1 MFQPEISKEEIRELP
16 LRSYNGPI
24 EVIDDKH
31 KLKEITEKISGE
43 SFVGFD
49 TETKPNFRK
58 GRRNNVALMQLA
70 TEDSVYIIKLQKTG
84 FTNEITMLMESSYF
98 KKIGVGLKDDM
109 RALQY
114 SNPFEPD
121 GLIHLNEY
129 VKGFGIKNESLR
141 KLTAIILGFRI
152 SKSYQLSNWEEP
164 NLSDGQLTY
173 AATDAWVSRE
183 MYIRLS
189 NLGLSDQT

>member
-1 MFQPEISKEEIRELP
+1 MFQPEISNEEIKELP
-16 LRSYNGPI
+16 LNSYEGPI
-24 EVIDDKH
+24 EVIH
-31 KLKEITEKISGE
+31 KRSRLRSVIEVIEEEEHI
-43 SFVGFD
+43 GFD

-58 GRRNNVALMQLA
+58 GRRNKVALMQLA
-70 TEDSVYIIKLQKTG
+70 TSEKVYIIKLHQTG
-84 FTNEITMLMESSYF
+84 ITPEITKLMESAFF
-98 KKIGVGLKDDM
+98 KKIGVGLNDDM

-114 SNPFEPD
+114 VSTFVPD

-129 VKGFGIKNESLR
+129 VKQFGIVNESLR

-152 SKSYQLSNWEEP
+152 SKSYQLSNWEE
-164 NLSDGQLTY
+164 NYLSKGQLTY

-189 NLGLSDQT
+189 DRY